1 MNIPNRIHR
10 HGSFYYLGRSK
21 KDWLIDWLIDHS
33 STVMSINVCWQVLL
47 PDEFIDKILTDVSDI
62 CDVEEVNF
70 TIPDSY
76 SVL

>member
-1 MNIPNRIHR
+1 
-10 HGSFYYLGRSK
+10 
-21 KDWLIDWLIDHS
+21 
-33 STVMSINVCWQVLL
+33 VLL